1 MAFETKGMQPA
12 ASEQAPPDLMRAM
25 LAQMIQ
31 ASLQAEFD
39 RFIGAGPWERT
50 AERRGLRNGTKRR
63 RLQTRVGTIELRIPK
78 DREGRFQP
86 TLFERYQRSE
96 KAFVLA
102 LVEMYIQGVSTRKV
116 QKVVEQ
122 LCGVL
127 VSASQVSALVKGLD
141 DQLEAWRKRSLS
153 GQKYPYLVV
162 DAHYEKVR
170 REGRVLSAAVLWVI
184 GISETGYREH
194 LGVWTGPSE
203 SRESWVRVFRDLTQ
217 RGLEGVE
224 YVVSDEHAGLV
235 QALGLYFPAAAHQR
249 CQVHYVR
256 NALSYVSTDALRT
269 DLVTGLRDAW
279 AAPTRE
285 EARARFARLIDSM
298 RARKASTLADWLEE
312 TAEQTLACYELPA
325 GVHQLR
331 LRSTNSVEHLGIID
345 SVMKG
350 RGDRRQGGRRRY
362 LPKAGAMCASV
373 ATTGVAEQD
382 RERESA
388 APTRIR
394 QVQIQLVGGVRVL
407 RFRVSRRR
415 VGQQAADSGRGA

>member
-1 MAFETKGMQPA
+1 MAFEMKATNA
-12 ASEQAPPDLMRAM
+12 AANEQAPPDLLRAM
-25 LAQMIQ
+25 LGQMMQ
-31 ASLQAEFD
+31 AAIQAEFD
-39 RFIGAGPWERT
+39 RFMGAGPWERT
-50 AERRGLRNGTKRR
+50 GERQGWRNGSKRR
-63 RLQTRVGTIELRIPK
+63 RLHTRVGTIELRIPK

-86 TLFERYQRSE
+86 SLFERYQRSE

-141 DQLEAWRKRSLS
+141 GELETWRRRSLG

-170 REGRVLSAAVLWVI
+170 REGRVLSTAVLWVI

-235 QALGLYFPAAAHQR
+235 QALGLYFPEAAHQR
-249 CQVHYVR
+249 CQVHYMR
-256 NALSYVSTDALRT
+256 NALSYVSTDAVRAELI
-269 DLVTGLRDAW
+269 TGLRDAW

-285 EARARFARLIDSM
+285 EARARITRLIDTM
-298 RARKASTLADWLEE
+298 RPKVPKLAEWLEE
-312 TAEQTLACYELPA
+312 TAEQTLACYALPA
-325 GVHQLR
+325 GVHRLR
-331 LRSTNSVEHLGIID
+331 LRSTNSVEHDHADI
-345 SVMKG
+345 
-350 RGDRRQGGRRRY
+350 RRRTRVVRIFPNDASLVRLASALAIERNEKWMERRY
-362 LPKAGAMCASV
+362 FAMPDAPQ
-373 ATTGVAEQD
+373 AEPELRQ
-382 RERESA
+382 SA
-388 APTRIR
+388 
-394 QVQIQLVGGVRVL
+394 
-407 RFRVSRRR
+407 
-415 VGQQAADSGRGA
+415 

>member
-1 MAFETKGMQPA
+1 MAFEMKGTSA
-12 ASEQAPPDLMRAM
+12 AANEQAPPDLLRAM
-25 LAQMIQ
+25 LGQMMQ
-31 ASLQAEFD
+31 AAIQAEFD
-39 RFIGAGPWERT
+39 RFMGAGPWERT
-50 AERRGLRNGTKRR
+50 GERRGWRNGSKRR
-63 RLQTRVGTIELRIPK
+63 RLHTRVGTIELRIPK

-86 TLFERYQRSE
+86 SLFERYQRSE

-141 DQLEAWRKRSLS
+141 GELEAWRKRSLA

-170 REGRVLSAAVLWVI
+170 REGRVLSTAVLWVI

-235 QALGLYFPAAAHQR
+235 QALGLYFPEAAHQR
-249 CQVHYVR
+249 CQVHYMR
-256 NALSYVSTDALRT
+256 NALSYVSTDAVRAELI
-269 DLVTGLRDAW
+269 TGLRDAW

-285 EARARFARLIDSM
+285 ESRARIARLADALRTKVPM
-298 RARKASTLADWLEE
+298 LAEWLEE

-325 GVHQLR
+325 GVHRLR
-331 LRSTNSVEHLGIID
+331 LRSTNSVEHD
-345 SVMKG
+345 HADV
-350 RGDRRQGGRRRY
+350 RRRTRVVRIFPNDAS
-362 LPKAGAMCASV
+362 LIRLASALAMERN
-373 ATTGVAEQD
+373 EQWM
-382 RERESA
+382 ERRYFIMPEAPQTEPELRQSA
-388 APTRIR
+388 
-394 QVQIQLVGGVRVL
+394 
-407 RFRVSRRR
+407 
-415 VGQQAADSGRGA
+415 

>member
-1 MAFETKGMQPA
+1 MAFKMKGTSA
-12 ASEQAPPDLMRAM
+12 AAGEQAPPDLMRAM
-25 LAQMIQ
+25 LAQMMQ
-31 ASLQAEFD
+31 AAVQAEFD
-39 RFIGAGPWERT
+39 RFLGAGPWERNG
-50 AERRGLRNGTKRR
+50 ERRGWRNGSKRR
-63 RLQTRVGTIELRIPK
+63 RLHTRVGTIELRIPK

-86 TLFERYQRSE
+86 SLFERYQRSE

-122 LCGVL
+122 LCGVM

-141 DQLEAWRKRSLS
+141 GELETWRRRSLG

-170 REGRVLSAAVLWVI
+170 REGRVLSTAVLWVI

-235 QALGLYFPAAAHQR
+235 QALGLYFPEASHQR
-249 CQVHYVR
+249 CQVHYMR
-256 NALSYVSTDALRT
+256 NALSYVSTDAVRAELI
-269 DLVTGLRDAW
+269 TGLRDAW

-285 EARARFARLIDSM
+285 EARARLTRLIDAL
-298 RARKASTLADWLEE
+298 RPKVPTLAEWLEE
-312 TAEQTLACYELPA
+312 TAEQTLTCYELPA
-325 GVHQLR
+325 GVHRLR
-331 LRSTNSVEHLGIID
+331 LRSTNSVEHDHAEI
-345 SVMKG
+345 
-350 RGDRRQGGRRRY
+350 RRRTRVVRIFPNDAS
-362 LPKAGAMCASV
+362 LVRLASALAMERN
-373 ATTGVAEQD
+373 EQWM
-382 RERESA
+382 ERRYFA
-388 APTRIR
+388 IPDAPQQTPELR
-394 QVQIQLVGGVRVL
+394 QV
-407 RFRVSRRR
+407 
-415 VGQQAADSGRGA
+415 A

>member
-1 MAFETKGMQPA
+1 MAFEMKATGAA
-12 ASEQAPPDLMRAM
+12 ASEQAPPDLVRAM
-25 LAQMIQ
+25 LAQVMQ
-31 ASLQAEFD
+31 AAIQAEFD
-39 RFIGAGPWERT
+39 RFMGAGPWERT
-50 AERRGLRNGTKRR
+50 GERRGWRNGSKRR
-63 RLQTRVGTIELRIPK
+63 RLHTRVGTIELRIPK

-141 DQLEAWRKRSLS
+141 GELEAWRKRSLS

-162 DAHYEKVR
+162 DAHFEKVR
-170 REGRVLSAAVLWVI
+170 REGRVLSTAVLWVI

-235 QALGLYFPAAAHQR
+235 QALGLYFPEADHQR
-249 CQVHYVR
+249 CQVHYMR
-256 NALSYVSTDALRT
+256 NALSYVSTDAVRAELI
-269 DLVTGLRDAW
+269 TGLRDAW

-285 EARARFARLIDSM
+285 EARARITRLVDTM
-298 RARKASTLADWLEE
+298 RTKAPKLAEWLEE
-312 TAEQTLACYELPA
+312 TAEQTLACYTLPA
-325 GVHQLR
+325 GVHRLR
-331 LRSTNSVEHLGIID
+331 LRSTNSVEHDHADI
-345 SVMKG
+345 
-350 RGDRRQGGRRRY
+350 RRRTRVVRIFPNDAS
-362 LPKAGAMCASV
+362 LVRLASALAMERN
-373 ATTGVAEQD
+373 EQWM
-382 RERESA
+382 ERRYFSMPDAPQSEPELRQSA
-388 APTRIR
+388 
-394 QVQIQLVGGVRVL
+394 
-407 RFRVSRRR
+407 
-415 VGQQAADSGRGA
+415 

>member
-1 MAFETKGMQPA
+1 MAFEMKATSA
-12 ASEQAPPDLMRAM
+12 AANEQAPPDLLRAM
-25 LAQMIQ
+25 LGQMMQ
-31 ASLQAEFD
+31 AAIQAEFD
-39 RFIGAGPWERT
+39 RFMGAGPWERT
-50 AERRGLRNGTKRR
+50 GERRGWRNGSKRR
-63 RLQTRVGTIELRIPK
+63 RLHTRVGTIELRIPK

-86 TLFERYQRSE
+86 SLFERYQRSE

-141 DQLEAWRKRSLS
+141 GELEAWRKRSLG

-162 DAHYEKVR
+162 DAHFEKVR
-170 REGRVLSAAVLWVI
+170 REGRVLSTAVLWVI

-203 SRESWVRVFRDLTQ
+203 SRESWVRVFRDLVQ

-235 QALGLYFPAAAHQR
+235 QALGLYFPEAAHQR
-249 CQVHYVR
+249 CQVHYMR
-256 NALSYVSTDALRT
+256 NALSYVSTDALR
-269 DLVTGLRDAW
+269 DALITGLRDAW

-285 EARARFARLIDSM
+285 EARARIARLTDKM
-298 RARKASTLADWLEE
+298 RERKVPALTDWLEE

-325 GVHQLR
+325 GVHRLR
-331 LRSTNSVEHLGIID
+331 LRSTNSVEHDHADI
-345 SVMKG
+345 
-350 RGDRRQGGRRRY
+350 RRRTRVVRIFPNDAS
-362 LPKAGAMCASV
+362 LVRLASALAMERN
-373 ATTGVAEQD
+373 EQWM
-382 RERESA
+382 ERRYFIMPDAPQSEPELRQSA
-388 APTRIR
+388 
-394 QVQIQLVGGVRVL
+394 
-407 RFRVSRRR
+407 
-415 VGQQAADSGRGA
+415 

>member
-1 MAFETKGMQPA
+1 MAFEMKATSA
-12 ASEQAPPDLMRAM
+12 AAAEQAPPDLLRAM
-25 LAQMIQ
+25 LGQMMQ
-31 ASLQAEFD
+31 AAIQAEFD
-39 RFIGAGPWERT
+39 RFMGAGPWERT
-50 AERRGLRNGTKRR
+50 GERRGWRNGSKRR
-63 RLQTRVGTIELRIPK
+63 RLHTRVGTIELRIPK

-86 TLFERYQRSE
+86 SLFERYQRSE

-141 DQLEAWRKRSLS
+141 GELEAWRKRSLG

-162 DAHYEKVR
+162 DAHFEKVR
-170 REGRVLSAAVLWVI
+170 REGRVLSTAVLWVI

-235 QALGLYFPAAAHQR
+235 QALGLYFPEADHQR
-249 CQVHYVR
+249 CQVHYMR
-256 NALSYVSTDALRT
+256 NALSYVSTDAVRAELI
-269 DLVTGLRDAW
+269 TGLRDAW

-285 EARARFARLIDSM
+285 EARARITRLVDTM
-298 RARKASTLADWLEE
+298 RTKAPKLAEWLEE
-312 TAEQTLACYELPA
+312 TAEQTLACYTLPA
-325 GVHQLR
+325 GVHRLR
-331 LRSTNSVEHLGIID
+331 LRSTNSVEHDHADI
-345 SVMKG
+345 
-350 RGDRRQGGRRRY
+350 RRRTRVVRIFPNDAS
-362 LPKAGAMCASV
+362 LVRLASALAMERN
-373 ATTGVAEQD
+373 EQWM
-382 RERESA
+382 ERRYFIMPDAQQSEPELRQSA
-388 APTRIR
+388 
-394 QVQIQLVGGVRVL
+394 
-407 RFRVSRRR
+407 
-415 VGQQAADSGRGA
+415 

>member
-1 MAFETKGMQPA
+1 MAFEMKGMA
-12 ASEQAPPDLMRAM
+12 AAADDQAPPDLMRSM
-25 LAQMIQ
+25 LAQMMQ
-31 ASLQAEFD
+31 AAIQAEFD
-39 RFIGAGPWERT
+39 RFIGAGRWERT
-50 AERRGLRNGTKRR
+50 GERQGWRNGSKRR
-63 RLQTRVGTIELRIPK
+63 RLHTRVGTIELRIPK

-86 TLFERYQRSE
+86 SLFERYQRSE

-141 DQLEAWRKRSLS
+141 GELETWRRRSLG

-170 REGRVLSAAVLWVI
+170 REGRVLSTAVLWVI

-203 SRESWVRVFRDLTQ
+203 SRESWVRVFRDLVQ

-235 QALGLYFPAAAHQR
+235 QGLGLYFPEAAHQR
-249 CQVHYVR
+249 CQVHYMR
-256 NALSYVSTDALRT
+256 NALSHVSTDALR
-269 DLVTGLRDAW
+269 DALITGLRDVW

-285 EARARFARLIDSM
+285 EAQARL
-298 RARKASTLADWLEE
+298 ARLVDTLRVKVPALAEWLEE
-312 TAEQTLACYELPA
+312 TAEQTLACYDLPA
-325 GVHQLR
+325 GVHRLR
-331 LRSTNSVEHLGIID
+331 LRSTNSVEHDHAEI
-345 SVMKG
+345 
-350 RGDRRQGGRRRY
+350 RRRTRVVRIF
-362 LPKAGAMCASV
+362 PNEASLV
-373 ATTGVAEQD
+373 RLASALAIERNEQWMERRYFNMPEAPQAEAEL
-382 RERESA
+382 RKSA
-388 APTRIR
+388 
-394 QVQIQLVGGVRVL
+394 
-407 RFRVSRRR
+407 
-415 VGQQAADSGRGA
+415 

>member
-1 MAFETKGMQPA
+1 MAFEMKGTSA
-12 ASEQAPPDLMRAM
+12 APGEQAPPDLVRAM
-25 LAQMIQ
+25 LAQVMQ
-31 ASLQAEFD
+31 AAIQAEFD
-39 RFIGAGPWERT
+39 RFIGAGPWQRT
-50 AERRGLRNGTKRR
+50 GERRGWRNGSKGR
-63 RLQTRVGTIELRIPK
+63 RLHTRVGTIELRIPK

-86 TLFERYQRSE
+86 ELFERYQRSE

-141 DQLEAWRKRSLS
+141 SQLETWRRRSLG

-170 REGRVLSAAVLWVI
+170 REGRVLSTAVLWVI
-184 GISETGYREH
+184 GITEKGYREH

-235 QALGLYFPAAAHQR
+235 QALGLYFPEAAHQR
-249 CQVHYVR
+249 CQVHYMR
-256 NALSYVSTDALRT
+256 NALSYVSTDVLRAE
-269 DLVTGLRDAW
+269 LISGLRDAW

-285 EARARFARLIDSM
+285 ESRARLVR
-298 RARKASTLADWLEE
+298 LADTMRTKVPKLAEWLEE
-312 TAEQTLACYELPA
+312 TSEQTLACYELPA
-325 GVHQLR
+325 GVHRLR
-331 LRSTNSVEHLGIID
+331 LRSTNSVEHDHADIRRRTRVVRIFPNDASLVRLA
-345 SVMKG
+345 SALAMERNEKWM
-350 RGDRRQGGRRRY
+350 DRRY
-362 LPKAGAMCASV
+362 FSMPEAPN
-373 ATTGVAEQD
+373 TEAELRQ
-382 RERESA
+382 SA
-388 APTRIR
+388 
-394 QVQIQLVGGVRVL
+394 
-407 RFRVSRRR
+407 
-415 VGQQAADSGRGA
+415 

>member
-1 MAFETKGMQPA
+1 MAFEMKATGAA
-12 ASEQAPPDLMRAM
+12 ASEQAPPDLVRAM
-25 LAQMIQ
+25 LTQVMQ
-31 ASLQAEFD
+31 AAIQAEFD
-39 RFIGAGPWERT
+39 RFLGAGHWERT
-50 AERRGLRNGTKRR
+50 GERRGWRNGSKRR
-63 RLQTRVGTIELRIPK
+63 RLHTRVGTIELRIPK

-86 TLFERYQRSE
+86 SLFERYQRSE

-141 DQLEAWRKRSLS
+141 GELETWRRRSLG

-170 REGRVLSAAVLWVI
+170 REGRVLSTAVLWVI

-203 SRESWVRVFRDLTQ
+203 SRESWVRVFRDLVQ

-235 QALGLYFPAAAHQR
+235 QGLGLYFPEAAHQR
-249 CQVHYVR
+249 CQVHYMR
-256 NALSYVSTDALRT
+256 NALSYVSTDAVRAELI
-269 DLVTGLRDAW
+269 TGLRDAW

-285 EARARFARLIDSM
+285 EARARLARLTD
-298 RARKASTLADWLEE
+298 TLRPKVPALAEWLEE
-312 TAEQTLACYELPA
+312 TAEQTLACYELPD
-325 GVHQLR
+325 GVHRLR
-331 LRSTNSVEHLGIID
+331 LRSTNSVEHDHADI
-345 SVMKG
+345 
-350 RGDRRQGGRRRY
+350 RRRTRVVRIF
-362 LPKAGAMCASV
+362 PNEASLV
-373 ATTGVAEQD
+373 RLASALAIERNEQWMERRYFNMPEAPPAEIELRQ
-382 RERESA
+382 SA
-388 APTRIR
+388 
-394 QVQIQLVGGVRVL
+394 
-407 RFRVSRRR
+407 
-415 VGQQAADSGRGA
+415 

>member
-1 MAFETKGMQPA
+1 MAFEMKATGA
-12 ASEQAPPDLMRAM
+12 AADEQAPSDLVRAM
-25 LAQMIQ
+25 LTQVMQ
-31 ASLQAEFD
+31 AAIQAEFD
-39 RFIGAGPWERT
+39 RFLGAGRWQRT
-50 AERRGLRNGTKRR
+50 GERRGWRNGSKRR
-63 RLQTRVGTIELRIPK
+63 RLHTRVGTIELRIPK

-86 TLFERYQRSE
+86 SLFERYQRSE

-141 DQLEAWRKRSLS
+141 GELETWRRRSLA

-170 REGRVLSAAVLWVI
+170 REGRVLSTAVLWVI

-235 QALGLYFPAAAHQR
+235 QALGLYFPEAAHQR
-249 CQVHYVR
+249 CQVHYMR
-256 NALSYVSTDALRT
+256 NALSYVSTDAVR
-269 DLVTGLRDAW
+269 A
-279 AAPTRE
+279 E
-285 EARARFARLIDSM
+285 EARARLARLIDAL
-298 RARKASTLADWLEE
+298 RPKVPALAEWLEE
-312 TAEQTLACYELPA
+312 TAEQTLACYDLPA
-325 GVHQLR
+325 GVHRLR
-331 LRSTNSVEHLGIID
+331 LRSTNSVEHDHADI
-345 SVMKG
+345 
-350 RGDRRQGGRRRY
+350 RRRTRVVRIFPNDAS
-362 LPKAGAMCASV
+362 LVRLASALAMERNEGWMERRYFGMPDAPL
-373 ATTGVAEQD
+373 AEIELRQ
-382 RERESA
+382 SA
-388 APTRIR
+388 
-394 QVQIQLVGGVRVL
+394 
-407 RFRVSRRR
+407 
-415 VGQQAADSGRGA
+415 

>member
-1 MAFETKGMQPA
+1 MAFEMKATGAA
-12 ASEQAPPDLMRAM
+12 ASEQAPPDLVRAM
-25 LAQMIQ
+25 LAQVMQ
-31 ASLQAEFD
+31 AAIQAEFD
-39 RFIGAGPWERT
+39 RFMGAGPWERT
-50 AERRGLRNGTKRR
+50 GERRGWRNGSKRR
-63 RLQTRVGTIELRIPK
+63 RLHTRVGTIELRIPK

-86 TLFERYQRSE
+86 SLFERYQRSE

-141 DQLEAWRKRSLS
+141 GELEAWRKRSLS

-162 DAHYEKVR
+162 DAHFEKVR
-170 REGRVLSAAVLWVI
+170 REGRVLSTAVLWVI

-235 QALGLYFPAAAHQR
+235 QALGLYFPEADHQR
-249 CQVHYVR
+249 CQVHYMR
-256 NALSYVSTDALRT
+256 NALSYVSTDAVRAELI
-269 DLVTGLRDAW
+269 TGLRDAW

-285 EARARFARLIDSM
+285 EARARITRLVDTM
-298 RARKASTLADWLEE
+298 RTKAPKLAEWLEE
-312 TAEQTLACYELPA
+312 TAEQTLACYTLPA
-325 GVHQLR
+325 GVHRLR
-331 LRSTNSVEHLGIID
+331 LRSTNSVEHDHADI
-345 SVMKG
+345 
-350 RGDRRQGGRRRY
+350 RRRTRVVRIFPNDAS
-362 LPKAGAMCASV
+362 LVRLASALAMERN
-373 ATTGVAEQD
+373 EQWM
-382 RERESA
+382 ERRYFSMPDAPQSEPELRQSA
-388 APTRIR
+388 
-394 QVQIQLVGGVRVL
+394 
-407 RFRVSRRR
+407 
-415 VGQQAADSGRGA
+415 

>member
-1 MAFETKGMQPA
+1 MAFETKGMGA
-12 ASEQAPPDLMRAM
+12 AAGEQAPPDLVRAM
-25 LAQMIQ
+25 LTQVMQ
-31 ASLQAEFD
+31 AAIQAEFD
-39 RFIGAGPWERT
+39 RFLGAGPWQRT
-50 AERRGLRNGTKRR
+50 GERRGWRNGSKRR
-63 RLQTRVGTIELRIPK
+63 RLHTRVGTIELRVPK

-86 TLFERYQRSE
+86 SLFERYQRSE

-122 LCGVL
+122 LCGVM

-141 DQLEAWRKRSLS
+141 GELETWRRRSLG

-170 REGRVLSAAVLWVI
+170 REGRVLSTAVLWVI

-203 SRESWVRVFRDLTQ
+203 SRDTWVRVYRDLAQ

-235 QALGLYFPAAAHQR
+235 QALGLYFPEAAHQR

-256 NALSYVSTDALRT
+256 NALSYVSTDALRSE
-269 DLVTGLRDAW
+269 LLTGLRDAW

-285 EARARFARLIDSM
+285 EARARMTRLIDSM
-298 RARKASTLADWLEE
+298 RERKVTALADWLEE
-312 TAEQTLACYELPA
+312 TAEQTLACYDLPA
-325 GVHQLR
+325 GVHRQR
-331 LRSTNSVEHLGIID
+331 LRTTNSIEHDHAEI
-345 SVMKG
+345 
-350 RGDRRQGGRRRY
+350 RRRTRVVRIF
-362 LPKAGAMCASV
+362 PNDASLV
-373 ATTGVAEQD
+373 RLASALAIERNEQWM
-382 RERESA
+382 ERRYFA
-388 APTRIR
+388 VPDAPPQKSELR
-394 QVQIQLVGGVRVL
+394 QV
-407 RFRVSRRR
+407 
-415 VGQQAADSGRGA
+415 A

>member
-1 MAFETKGMQPA
+1 MAFEMKGTSA
-12 ASEQAPPDLMRAM
+12 AAGDQAPPDLLRSM
-25 LAQMIQ
+25 LTQMMQ
-31 ASLQAEFD
+31 AAIQAEFD
-39 RFIGAGPWERT
+39 RFMGADRWERT
-50 AERRGLRNGTKRR
+50 GERRGWRNGSKRR
-63 RLQTRVGTIELRIPK
+63 RLHTRVGTIELRIPK

-86 TLFERYQRSE
+86 SLFERYQRSE

-141 DQLEAWRKRSLS
+141 GELETWRKRSLG

-170 REGRVLSAAVLWVI
+170 REGRVLSTAVLWVI

-203 SRESWVRVFRDLTQ
+203 SRDSWVRVFRDLVQ

-235 QALGLYFPAAAHQR
+235 QALGLYFPEAAHQR
-249 CQVHYVR
+249 CQVHYMR
-256 NALSYVSTDALRT
+256 NALSYVSTDALRSE
-269 DLVTGLRDAW
+269 LITGLRDVW

-285 EARARFARLIDSM
+285 EARARLARLIDTL
-298 RARKASTLADWLEE
+298 RAKKVPALVEWLEE

-325 GVHQLR
+325 GVHRLR
-331 LRSTNSVEHLGIID
+331 LRSTNSVEHDHAEI
-345 SVMKG
+345 
-350 RGDRRQGGRRRY
+350 RRRTRVVRIFPNEAS
-362 LPKAGAMCASV
+362 LVRLASALAMERNEQWMERRYFGVPEAPPQ
-373 ATTGVAEQD
+373 TTEL
-382 RERESA
+382 
-388 APTRIR
+388 R
-394 QVQIQLVGGVRVL
+394 QI
-407 RFRVSRRR
+407 
-415 VGQQAADSGRGA
+415 A

>member
-1 MAFETKGMQPA
+1 MAFEMKATNAGVN
-12 ASEQAPPDLMRAM
+12 EQAPPDLLRAM
-25 LAQMIQ
+25 LGQMMQ
-31 ASLQAEFD
+31 AAIQAEFD
-39 RFIGAGPWERT
+39 RFMGAGPWQRT
-50 AERRGLRNGTKRR
+50 GERRGWRNGSKRR
-63 RLQTRVGTIELRIPK
+63 RLHTRVGTIELRIPK

-86 TLFERYQRSE
+86 SLFERYQRSE

-141 DQLEAWRKRSLS
+141 GELETWRKRSLA

-162 DAHYEKVR
+162 DAHFEKVR
-170 REGRVLSAAVLWVI
+170 REGRVLSTAVLWVI

-235 QALGLYFPAAAHQR
+235 QALGLYFPQAAHQR
-249 CQVHYVR
+249 CQVHYMR
-256 NALSYVSTDALRT
+256 NALSYVSTDAVRAELI
-269 DLVTGLRDAW
+269 TGLRDAW

-285 EARARFARLIDSM
+285 EARARITRLTDAM
-298 RARKASTLADWLEE
+298 RAKVPTLAEWLEE

-325 GVHQLR
+325 GVHRLR
-331 LRSTNSVEHLGIID
+331 LRSTNSVEHDHADI
-345 SVMKG
+345 
-350 RGDRRQGGRRRY
+350 RRRTRVVRIFPNDAS
-362 LPKAGAMCASV
+362 LVRLASALAMERN
-373 ATTGVAEQD
+373 EQWM
-382 RERESA
+382 ERRYFIMPDAPQSEPELRQSA
-388 APTRIR
+388 
-394 QVQIQLVGGVRVL
+394 
-407 RFRVSRRR
+407 
-415 VGQQAADSGRGA
+415 

>member
-1 MAFETKGMQPA
+1 MAFETKATNAGVN
-12 ASEQAPPDLMRAM
+12 EQAPPDLLRAM
-25 LAQMIQ
+25 LAQVMQ
-31 ASLQAEFD
+31 AAIQAEFD
-39 RFIGAGPWERT
+39 RFMGAGPWERT
-50 AERRGLRNGTKRR
+50 GERRGWRNGSKRR
-63 RLQTRVGTIELRIPK
+63 RLHTRVGTIELRIPK

-86 TLFERYQRSE
+86 SLFERYQRSE

-116 QKVVEQ
+116 QKVVGQ

-141 DQLEAWRKRSLS
+141 GELETWRKRSLA

-162 DAHYEKVR
+162 DAHFEKVR
-170 REGRVLSAAVLWVI
+170 REGRVLSTAVLWVI

-235 QALGLYFPAAAHQR
+235 QALGLYFPEAAHQR
-249 CQVHYVR
+249 CQVHYMR
-256 NALSYVSTDALRT
+256 NALSYVSTDAVRAELI
-269 DLVTGLRDAW
+269 TGLRDAW

-285 EARARFARLIDSM
+285 EARARIARLIDTM
-298 RARKASTLADWLEE
+298 RAKVPTLAEWLEE

-325 GVHQLR
+325 GVHRLR
-331 LRSTNSVEHLGIID
+331 LRSTNSVEHDHADI
-345 SVMKG
+345 
-350 RGDRRQGGRRRY
+350 RRRTRVVRIFPNDAS
-362 LPKAGAMCASV
+362 LVRLASALAMERN
-373 ATTGVAEQD
+373 EQWM
-382 RERESA
+382 ERRYFIMPDAPQSEPELRQSA
-388 APTRIR
+388 
-394 QVQIQLVGGVRVL
+394 
-407 RFRVSRRR
+407 
-415 VGQQAADSGRGA
+415 

>member
-1 MAFETKGMQPA
+1 MAFEMKATSA
-12 ASEQAPPDLMRAM
+12 AANEQAPPDLLRAM
-25 LAQMIQ
+25 LGQMMQ
-31 ASLQAEFD
+31 AAIQAEFD
-39 RFIGAGPWERT
+39 RFMGAGPWERT
-50 AERRGLRNGTKRR
+50 GERRGWRNGSKRR
-63 RLQTRVGTIELRIPK
+63 RLHTRVGTIELRIPK

-86 TLFERYQRSE
+86 SLFERYQRSE

-141 DQLEAWRKRSLS
+141 GELEAWRKRSLA

-162 DAHYEKVR
+162 DAHFEKVR
-170 REGRVLSAAVLWVI
+170 REGRVLSTAVLWVI

-235 QALGLYFPAAAHQR
+235 QALGLYFPEAAHQR
-249 CQVHYVR
+249 CQVHYMR
-256 NALSYVSTDALRT
+256 NALSYVSTDALR
-269 DLVTGLRDAW
+269 DALITGLRDAW

-285 EARARFARLIDSM
+285 ESHARITRLIDTM
-298 RARKASTLADWLEE
+298 RTKAPKLAEWLEE
-312 TAEQTLACYELPA
+312 TAEQTLACYDLPA
-325 GVHQLR
+325 GVHRLR
-331 LRSTNSVEHLGIID
+331 LRSTNSVEHDHADI
-345 SVMKG
+345 
-350 RGDRRQGGRRRY
+350 RRRTRVVRIFPNDAS
-362 LPKAGAMCASV
+362 LVRLASALAMERN
-373 ATTGVAEQD
+373 EQWM
-382 RERESA
+382 ERRYFIMPDAPQSEPELRQSA
-388 APTRIR
+388 
-394 QVQIQLVGGVRVL
+394 
-407 RFRVSRRR
+407 
-415 VGQQAADSGRGA
+415 